1 MASLKTITAK
11 NRGIT
16 DISGIEYATECKKI
30 NLSRN
35 KKLTDISNLKELTK
49 LQNVNLSTTAVKDI
63 SALQGV
69 KDQLVSLYLSG
80 SKVSAADRLSFVK
93 ENQSME
99 VEAGTEKEIE
109 VKPYG
114 ILGSQDKCAI
124 EGDSKVEVSN
134 SGNGIVTLGAR
145 DAEEGKATLVITND
159 QAANTTVK
167 IPIEVTAK
175 REDIPGFAKESED
188 ITIGD
193 LQKIKFVNNNE
204 EDVTIDAK
212 SENTSIV
219 DIDGP
224 YSDEL
229 HFIPKSE
236 GTTTVKATFKTD
248 SGTIYTDSM
257 TVTVKEADSTQKI
270 VPIKSWETFNRLTQ
284 DNDIKLEDGV
294 YRLTEDQMKGIK
306 KVSLESYDAK
316 ISKDDMSG
324 LDQAVNCEE
333 FMAGYNGFDYTQIR
347 SLVEGY
353 TKLKSLSLQGVYI
366 NQDEF
371 NELLASNKNLEEL
384 QIYFYTDE
392 DDQVEDFS
400 KLKELTNLK
409 VLELNSSGLKDIS
422 DITSLSKL
430 EELSLQYTQIKNLE
444 GIEKLTNLKKM

>member
-1 MASLKTITAK
+1 
-11 NRGIT
+11 
-16 DISGIEYATECKKI
+16 
-30 NLSRN
+30 
-35 KKLTDISNLKELTK
+35 
-49 LQNVNLSTTAVKDI
+49 
-63 SALQGV
+63 
-69 KDQLVSLYLSG
+69 
-80 SKVSAADRLSFVK
+80 
-93 ENQSME
+93 ME

-324 LDQAVNCEE
+324 LD
-333 FMAGYNGFDYTQIR
+333 
-347 SLVEGY
+347 
-353 TKLKSLSLQGVYI
+353 LSLI
-366 NQDEF
+366 H
-371 NELLASNKNLEEL
+371 
-384 QIYFYTDE
+384 
-392 DDQVEDFS
+392 
-400 KLKELTNLK
+400 
-409 VLELNSSGLKDIS
+409 IS
-422 DITSLSKL
+422 EPTRH
-430 EELSLQYTQIKNLE
+430 
-444 GIEKLTNLKKM
+444 